1 MPTSSAQAE
10 CAEASLEGLGEVQS
24 TSINK
29 ASTPQP
35 FSPTPIHAT
44 NTLSEKRPA
53 SVSTKT
59 NITQNQK
66 PHTKAL
72 TKRKRKNLPQD
83 PAEKKLKSHRNA
95 LSAKVKLRDSK
106 EPEYDTSLFIEPSL

>member
-10 CAEASLEGLGEVQS
+10 CAEASLGGLSEVQS
-24 TSINK
+24 ASINK
-29 ASTPQP
+29 VSNPQP
-35 FSPTPIHAT
+35 LSPIPIHAA
-44 NTLSEKRPA
+44 NALSEKRPA

-59 NITQNQK
+59 NVTQNQK

-72 TKRKRKNLPQD
+72 RKRKRKILPQD
-83 PAEKKLKSHRNA
+83 PAEKKLKIHQDA
-95 LSAKVKLRDSK
+95 LSAKVKLRDSR